1 MQENAKK
8 NLICKIAGEILREL
22 REPQS
27 QFMFGSENDISVS
40 IVNTVER
47 GIKDPQLTTVFKI
60 AEALD
65 MPASKFIKM
74 IEDRLPEDFYLI
86 EK

>member
-8 NLICKIAGEILREL
+8 QLICKIAGEILNEQRGS
-22 REPQS
+22 QS
-27 QFMFGSENDISVS
+27 QFMFASENDISVS
-40 IVNTVER
+40 IINTVER

-60 AEALD
+60 AEALN
-65 MPASKFIKM
+65 MPASKFVKM
-74 IEDRLPEDFYLI
+74 IEKRLPEDFFLI